1 LIAWGGE
8 DGQWLNEPIIPFYF
22 FPSFALFPP
31 PPQKK
36 MGLNLNIVFHN
47 MGWVAFKIKIAV
59 SLYHITLFVY
69 IT

>member
-1 LIAWGGE
+1 
-8 DGQWLNEPIIPFYF
+8 
-22 FPSFALFPP
+22 
-31 PPQKK
+31 
-36 MGLNLNIVFHN
+36 